1 MIHLAWPWLAVLLP
15 LPWLVYVFRSPIE
28 PRGVALFVPMAATLA
43 TQSTDIV
50 RGPRSARV
58 IFAITWLLL
67 VAAAM
72 RPQWLGEPQPVPT
85 TGRRLMLAIDTSGSM
100 ATEDMAGGASRL
112 RVVQSVAGR
121 FIDGRHGDR
130 VGLILFGTEPYLQAP
145 LTADLATVHR
155 FLNEALVGVA
165 GTQTAI
171 GDAIGLAI
179 KRLRAEDR
187 GNGTAGA
194 AGAAGTGGTGVAAR
208 QTILVLLTDGENDA
222 GAMPPLEAAGLA
234 AQAGLRIYTIGVGAA
249 PESRMFGMSTG
260 NADLDEDTLKAIAK
274 ATGGEYFRATDANAL
289 QAVYSRI
296 DRLEPAAGNQQW
308 LRPAEEW
315 FTWPL
320 AAALLLSVPA
330 AWIGGREWT

>member
-1 MIHLAWPWLAVLLP
+1 MIHLAWPWLALLLP
-15 LPWLVYVFRSPIE
+15 LPWLVYVLRSPME
-28 PRGVALFVPMAATLA
+28 SRGVALFVPMAATLA

-50 RGPRSARV
+50 RGSRSARV
-58 IFAITWLLL
+58 IFALIWLLL
-67 VAAAM
+67 VAAAV

-179 KRLRAEDR
+179 KRLRAES
-187 GNGTAGA
+187 NGDGTTGA
-194 AGAAGTGGTGVAAR
+194 TGATNAAAR
-208 QTILVLLTDGENDA
+208 QTVLVLLTDGENDA

-234 AQAGLRIYTIGVGAA
+234 AQEGLRIYTIGVGAA
-249 PESRMFGMSTG
+249 PESGIFGMSAG
-260 NADLDEDTLKAIAK
+260 NSDLDEDTLKAIAK
-274 ATGGEYFRATDANAL
+274 TTGGEYFRATDANAL